1 MRLIY
6 DTELRSEIDLP
17 NRGLDIYAKHHT
29 TEMLCAT
36 VATDNFIGTCSFVP
50 SSDGREALEKEMAAL
65 GLNVVS
71 PDVVIAT
78 LRAADVVVASN
89 APFDQTVT
97 REVLGINIPKE
108 RWRCTMARAMRH
120 GLPGSLAAGAS
131 VLGLQEGKDKEGN
144 RLMKQLMKPR
154 STWTKNIKER
164 YTEYVAAH
172 KQHAL
177 SIEGA
182 SLRIEGKKR
191 TTAKELLSYEDWRG
205 PKWFEDAKRLAR
217 NCAYN
222 ASDVRVSRELDK
234 RLPDLEPAEFDIWQ
248 HVWDMREIGIPVD
261 VEMIN
266 GAIAMSE
273 EAQRDLIDRIRAYTS
288 GQIQS
293 LKAPGQ
299 LVAWADRYGYYMP
312 SWTKDTVAEALTD
325 PKCPEPVRVV
335 ALARQE
341 ASRGS
346 VAKFETAAEMV
357 SPDGRLRHQI
367 EYAGTS
373 TLRLAG
379 RGVQPLNLPRPKIE
393 ADKSAG
399 LADVRAG
406 RAVRV
411 PTWKLDYDPV
421 RALQAIRDGDL
432 AALRNIGDPEE
443 ILSENIRPMICT
455 VPGKKIVSPDLSAI
469 EARGVFWIAG
479 CEKALQGYRRNEDLY
494 SALGSTIVGFPVN
507 KKDNPEERQLGKV
520 GILSCGYGA
529 GAAKVAFTNKI
540 DEETGYRIV
549 NAYRSEYPEV
559 KACWY
564 ELENAAIA
572 AIQSPGRMITC
583 CQDRVHFVFDGKKQW
598 LAMRRPSGTWMY
610 LPDAGVDFEGRL
622 FYHSWIKGAWREE
635 SIWGGVLINFVVQ
648 GMCRELMYHAE
659 MQLARDSRYELF
671 LQCYDSLSAL
681 VNADQ
686 AQELC
691 DNMIR
696 VMTTPPSWCPDFPL
710 AAEGRPKERYS

>member
-1 MRLIY
+1 MTFRLIY

-71 PDVVIAT
+71 PDTLLAT

-89 APFDQTVT
+89 APFDATVT
-97 REVLGINIPKE
+97 REVLGINIPRHK
-108 RWRCTMARAMRH
+108 WRCTMARAMRH

-154 STWTKNIKER
+154 SAWTKW
-164 YTEYVAAH
+164 
-172 KQHAL
+172 HATPP
-177 SIEGA
+177 E
-182 SLRIEGKKR
+182 LRKK
-191 TTAKELLSYEDWRG
+191 ADPGE
-205 PKWFEDAKRLAR
+205 KWFEDSKRLAR
-217 NCAYN
+217 NAAYN

-234 RLPDLEPAEFDIWQ
+234 RLPDLESAEFDIWQ

-273 EAQRDLIDRIRAYTS
+273 EAQRDLIDRIRAYT
-288 GQIQS
+288 GGMIQS

-312 SWTKDTVAEALTD
+312 SWTKDTVAEALAD
-325 PKCPEPVRVV
+325 PNCPEPVRVV

-406 RAVRV
+406 RPVRV
-411 PTWKLDYDPV
+411 PAWKLDYDPA
-421 RALQAIRDGDL
+421 RALEAIRAGDL

-469 EARGVFWIAG
+469 EARGVFWLSG
-479 CEKALQGYRRNEDLY
+479 CEKALQAYRRNEDLY

-540 DEETGYRIV
+540 DEETGYKIV
-549 NAYRSEYPEV
+549 QAYRSEYPEV
-559 KACWY
+559 RACWY
-564 ELENAAIA
+564 ELENTAVA
-572 AIQSPGRMITC
+572 AIQNPGSMLAC
-583 CQDRVHFVFDGKKQW
+583 CQGRVHFVFDGGKQW

-610 LPDAGVDFEGRL
+610 LPDAGVDFDGRL

-659 MQLARDSRYELF
+659 MQLAADPRYELF

-681 VNADQ
+681 VDADQ

-696 VMTTPPSWCPDFPL
+696 VMTTPPPWCLDFPL
-710 AAEGRPKERYS
+710 AAEGKPKERYS